1 MITDE
6 SLTESQKVQK
16 FQKVL
21 YAKAKAEPEFRFYA
35 LSDKMWRDDF
45 LREAYRMVRRNGGI
59 AGVDGESF
67 AHIEAKGV
75 ECWLGELS
83 RELRR
88 GTYKPGAVLEVK
100 IPKKESGKLRKLGIP
115 CIRDRVAQTVAMLI
129 LSPIFEADLQDEQYA
144 YRAKRSAND
153 AVNRAHG
160 LLNQGF
166 NEVVDCDL
174 SNYFGEIPHAQ
185 LMKSV
190 ARRVSDGRMLGLLKA
205 WLEMPVVA
213 KDDSGGGPSCR
224 ARKERKGTPQ
234 GAPISPLLSNIY
246 MRRFIVG
253 WKRLGYAQRF
263 GAHIVC
269 YADDLSIFGR
279 SSARQMLTVVER
291 MMKQLQLPIN
301 HNKTRGLR
309 CPQEPMEFLGYR
321 IGRNYRSDGSTYI
334 GTRPSKASVQSLCRK
349 VSEQTSRKY
358 GLMDSQQMVRRLNWM
373 LSGWS
378 NYFYLGQVSPAY
390 SAIDRHTTK
399 RLRQWF
405 CRKHQVKTGKYV
417 RFSNKRLWNDHGL
430 VRLSPTTKNLPWAQ
444 A

>member
-6 SLTESQKVQK
+6 SLSESNKVQK
-16 FQKVL
+16 FQNVL
-21 YAKAKAEPEFRFYA
+21 YAKAKAEPEFRFYT

-75 ECWLGELS
+75 DRWLGELS
-83 RELRR
+83 QDLRH
-88 GTYKPGAVLEVK
+88 GTYQPGAVLEVK
-100 IPKKESGKLRKLGIP
+100 IPKKESGRFRKLGIP

-153 AVNRAHG
+153 AVKRAHG
-160 LLNQGF
+160 LLNHGF

-190 ARRVSDGRMLGLLKA
+190 ARRVSDGRMLGLIKA

-213 KDDSGGGPSCR
+213 KDDNGGGPTCR

-234 GAPISPLLSNIY
+234 GAPISPLLSNVY

-279 SSARQMLTVVER
+279 SSARQMLTAVER
-291 MMKQLQLPIN
+291 MMNQLQLPIN
-301 HNKTRGLR
+301 RDKTRCLR
-309 CPQEPMEFLGYR
+309 CPQESMKFLGYR
-321 IGRNYRSDGSTYI
+321 IGWNYRTNGSVYI

-358 GLMDSQQMVRRLNWM
+358 GLMDSQEMVSRLNWM

-399 RLRQWF
+399 RLRQWLS
-405 CRKHQVKTGKYV
+405 RKHQVKAGKYV

-430 VRLSPTTKNLPWAQ
+430 VCLAPKTKNLPWA
-444 A
+444 